1 MHDITLY
8 SPLLMK
14 YSVLDLMEV
23 LLSNLGAWSKLV
35 FLCGRWVYA
44 GVFSG
49 LMARWRS
56 VPSHIYFRKAMSI
69 CAGWS
74 ALWWTSITSITSSER
89 FVLRLSTQ
97 DTCVATRIA
106 LHCIHIAVS
115 YHIYASYFRIVSMNW
130 KMLQNNSHFMR
141 TKTGTAI
148 W

>member
-49 LMARWRS
+49 LMAR
-56 VPSHIYFRKAMSI
+56 
-69 CAGWS
+69 
-74 ALWWTSITSITSSER
+74 
-89 FVLRLSTQ
+89 
-97 DTCVATRIA
+97 
-106 LHCIHIAVS
+106 
-115 YHIYASYFRIVSMNW
+115 
-130 KMLQNNSHFMR
+130 
-141 TKTGTAI
+141 
-148 W
+148 